1 MRRPRNK
8 RVTQADVARHANV
21 SQAMVSYVVNNNTS
35 ISVPEETQQRIL
47 RAMAE
52 LGYVPN
58 ITAQRLRSSKT
69 LTIAAIIPDIT
80 NPFYPAFE
88 RGIQDVVDQNGYDL
102 ITYNT
107 DGSSEKEHKYV
118 QSVMQGRVDGLVG
131 TFFHLSAKD
140 LFPLIRLGLYVVR
153 LEATVKQ
160 AGRYPID
167 NIFVDNLAA
176 ATSAVNHLIEKGHT
190 KIGLLTS
197 AEGPVEHR
205 NRGFQVALEQAGIPL
220 NSNWI
225 LEGAFNEV
233 GGYEAMSR
241 LLKQPDFPSA
251 VFAANDLMA
260 MGAMMAIREAGLSI
274 PHDVAM
280 IGFDDIVSAKLVY
293 PGLTTIAQPQRYMGR
308 RAAEMLFERLI
319 GDVPETGRN
328 EQVPYELVVR
338 GST

>member
-1 MRRPRNK
+1 
-8 RVTQADVARHANV
+8 
-21 SQAMVSYVVNNNTS
+21 MVSYVVNNNTT

-47 RAMAE
+47 RAMDE

-102 ITYNT
+102 IIYNT
-107 DGSSEKEHKYV
+107 DGSRDKEHKYV

-153 LEATVKQ
+153 LEATVKK
-160 AGRYPID
+160 AGHHPID

-176 ATSAVNHLIEKGHT
+176 ATSAVNHLVEKGHT
-190 KIGLLTS
+190 KIGMLTS
-197 AEGPVEHR
+197 VEGPVMHR
-205 NRGFQVALEQAGIPL
+205 NRGFFDALEQAGIPV
-220 NSNWI
+220 NSGWI
-225 LEGAFNEV
+225 QKDAFNEV
-233 GGYEAMSR
+233 GGYEAMGR
-241 LLKQPDFPSA
+241 LLTQPDFPTA

-260 MGAMMAIREAGLSI
+260 MGAMVAIREAGLSI
-274 PHDVAM
+274 PQDVAVV
-280 IGFDDIVSAKLVY
+280 GFDDIVSARLVY
-293 PGLTTIAQPQRYMGR
+293 PGLTTIAQPQRYMGQ

-319 GDVPETGRN
+319 GDVPETGRS

-338 GST
+338 GSA